1 MVGRST
7 VLKLKKEQMLEFP
20 IPESHFDTEVKK
32 TSSTCLN
39 LNAKKLTCNMN
50 NIIDFNHI
58 VIMVVLRI
66 TAWILRFICNLKSVK
81 TQIVE
86 RK

>member
-50 NIIDFNHI
+50 NIIDFN
-58 VIMVVLRI
+58 
-66 TAWILRFICNLKSVK
+66 TYSNYGSLKNNCLDSPFYL
-81 TQIVE
+81 
-86 RK
+86 